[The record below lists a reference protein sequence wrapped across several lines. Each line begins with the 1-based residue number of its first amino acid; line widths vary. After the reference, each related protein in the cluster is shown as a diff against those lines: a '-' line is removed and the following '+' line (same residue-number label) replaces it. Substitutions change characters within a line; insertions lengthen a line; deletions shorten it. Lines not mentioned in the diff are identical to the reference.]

1 MAAND
6 NGTGKL
12 GEPIAVVGSGFRFPG
27 SANSPSKLWELLKK
41 PRDLLQGIPKS
52 RFNIDNFYHPDPD
65 HHGTTNV
72 RESYFLDGDHRH
84 FDANFFNHKPVEVS
98 AIDPQQRMLLEVVY
112 ESIEAA
118 GLKLESL
125 AGSRT
130 GVYVGLMCADYADLL
145 NGDLNSLPTYS
156 PTGIARS
163 ITSNRISYFFDW
175 HGPSMTI
182 DTACSSSMVAVH
194 HAVQLL
200 RSGDSDVAVAA
211 GANMML
217 TPGQYAGCSSLH
229 MLSADGRSRMWDA
242 SGTGYGR
249 GEAVAAVV
257 LKRLSSALAD
267 GDKIE
272 CVIRETGVNQD
283 GRTKGITVPNPVAQI
298 DLILDTYAKAG
309 LDPKNPAERCQYFE
323 AHGTGTAAG
332 DPKEAEAISKAFFNP
347 GEQIADN
354 VDPLYVGSIK
364 TVVGHTEGTA
374 GIAGLLKASLAL
386 QHGILPPNLL
396 FETLNPAIEPFYRN
410 LELVTKA
417 KPWPKLAAGIPR
429 RASVNSFGFGG
440 TNSHIIIENYVPP
453 TESTNTTSLSRL
465 LTPINFSAASEFS
478 LRGILSDYAE
488 YLEANP
494 DVDIF
499 NLSHT
504 LHARRSE
511 HAVRTS
517 ISAKSVADLKSKL
530 DALLKEPSSG
540 KPAPVGTR
548 AKATKTPIRVL
559 GVFTGQGAQWP
570 TMGRELI
577 KSSPYVR
584 KVIEELDVVL
594 QQLPEVARPTWSLMD
609 QLTCDPSESRVA
621 EAAFAQ
627 PLTTVIEVIVYDLL
641 RSAGV
646 KFQAIV
652 GHSSGEIAAA
662 YARGFIT
669 RDEAVKI
676 AYLRGFAATAYPS
689 EKPGSMMAAGTSG
702 EDADELCNL
711 PMFQGR
717 LHVAAYNSPVGVTL
731 SGDSDAIEEAK
742 EVLEEEKKFAR
753 VLKVDKAYHSPHMKN
768 SSTKFLELLAQCNIQ
783 PKHVDGDFPWFSSVF
798 ENTVVRG
805 DMDGDHDLAGPYWA
819 SNMLRPVSFCQAVQ
833 NAVVQQGPF
842 DAAIEV
848 GPHAALKG
856 PVMETLQENEAEKIP
871 YFGLL
876 HRGKDD
882 VEALSDALGSL
893 WSHFSATGLDLKS
906 FDQLA
911 TGNAPRELIKGL
923 PTYRWDHQRPYYHE
937 TRISK
942 AYYSAPNPH
951 NPLLGVR
958 TSDPM
963 QEEIRWRN
971 MLKMSE
977 LPWVR
982 GHQLQSQVLYP
993 ATAYIS
999 TAVEAAQALVPDQK
1013 VALIEIQDFTLGK
1026 PIVFDES
1033 DPGIETL
1040 FTLRDIVKLS
1050 NETTSAAF
1058 TYHASANAGS
1068 EVLSTHATGR
1078 LLVTTGE
1085 TSSQWLP
1092 PRKKDPPGLDS
1103 VTEDRFYSS
1112 LEAIGYEYN
1121 GLFKSLSDIER
1132 RMNFSSSKITNPP
1145 NEDDSQE
1152 MLIHPALLDTALQS
1166 VFLAYSWPGDGSFDA
1181 LHVPTG
1187 IKSFRMNVGLCK
1199 QYLLPEARVASCSHL
1214 TVDPMVTREIRGDVD
1229 IYANDGSGLVQMEG
1243 IKVVPVVEHTAAED
1257 KKMFSEHRWGVLVPD
1272 CEVAMGGHRATAED
1286 YELSEAMERVC
1297 IDYMRQALAHFPEE
1311 GRKSLNLEWHF
1322 ECLLAYFSDVV
1333 SRTQAG
1339 TKQFF
1344 KKQWLNDTA
1353 DDIAALKAKFH
1364 DKTEMQ
1370 LACVVGDQL
1379 PAVIRG
1385 ETSIIE
1391 HMFKDGL
1398 LERWY
1403 QLGVGLKEVS
1413 QSLGQTVKQIVT
1425 RHAHMNILEIGAGTG
1440 GATRVIMRDIGRS
1453 FASYTFTDISNGF
1466 FGPAEDLFSAQ
1477 SDKMVFKLLDVEK
1490 DIAEQGYQEHSYDL
1504 IVASLVLH
1512 ATTNLRRTLTH
1523 ARRLLKPGGYLV
1535 MQEVTNNEVCRVGF
1549 IMSATPGW
1557 WLGQDDGRKF
1567 SPCVSTM
1574 EWHKLLL
1581 ETGFSGVDTNTPEN
1595 DELAFPLGVIVSQA
1609 VDDRISMLREP
1620 LSWPSIE
1627 EENQG
1632 LDLVIIGGT
1641 NLESK
1646 RAIDQLAR
1654 LVRQSG
1660 ATYSVVKTLGDIC
1673 DTDLSPTSSILCL
1686 TELDEPVFKNVTE
1699 RALQGMQKIFEGER
1713 TVLWIT
1719 RGSRAENPFMNISVG
1734 LGRSVIL
1741 ENASL
1746 ALQFLDLEVG
1756 TKPDARELLESF
1768 LRLYY
1773 GTQWEK
1779 QGHFDNM
1786 LWTNEQEIAIED
1798 GRQVVSRVYHSTTI
1812 NNRYNASRRT
1822 IYEPMDPK
1830 AVPLDLSLSAPK
1842 PTLELDGLLQAQM
1855 LERNTTTSNSDVL
1868 VNVSHSLWLPSLSS
1882 APESL
1887 NLVVGT
1893 VKASNRSVVA
1903 ISDKNGSYALV
1914 PADKVLDVELP
1925 EGKEVEFL
1933 SQMEKQIRLDSVLSV
1948 CHEHSI
1954 LLVHEPSAEFAANLV
1969 EHAAEKGV
1977 VVSFTTSS
1985 SQVDSS
1991 WTVITPHS
1999 QIREIRS
2006 AIPSHT
2012 STFIDCSETAAQQGR
2027 PDPLISLSLPESC
2040 IRLTLAQAQALPHTR
2055 HSAAVAIRQNLQDF
2069 VTRALG
2075 STQTDSSI
2083 LPTITYEQVVAGSA
2097 IDHTRPAVV
2106 SWASFASSV
2115 PVQAATVNSHVS
2127 FKGDRTYVLFGLTS
2141 DMAQSICD
2149 WMASHGA
2156 RNIVL
2161 TSRTPRLNAEWL
2173 ELKVKAGIRIEAF
2186 SNDITDKVALTTLVG
2201 HIRQNFPP
2209 IAGVAHGAMVL
2220 DDISFFDMPFE
2231 KLTKV
2236 LGPKVTGAD
2245 NLNEIFQEN
2254 DLDWFILFSSVVAVA
2269 GNRGQAAYSAGN
2281 MFLTAL
2287 AEQRRKKGLA
2297 ASIFHIGAVMG
2308 VGYINRVFSE
2318 MLYQTVQK
2326 AGVLLASEREVHL
2339 CFGEAVLASDPNSGR
2354 NPELITALK
2363 TYRPKEIVAR
2373 WPQFPRFQH
2382 LFQDDEEG
2390 NKVTSERA
2398 AAVSVKAKLAE
2409 ATSAEE
2415 VQQFVQDAF
2424 VQKLQGLLHIPEDR
2438 LAAEILSSGT
2448 DDLGIDSL
2456 IAVEIRSWFAKE
2468 IEVDVP
2474 VFKILAGG
2482 SVQQLLEHAVENI
2495 PASLIQNQGN
2505 STPAS
2510 DAKPEV
2516 AAPKTLDSASSSD
2529 PTSSAVSSRLDE
2541 DEEDIPSA
2549 TSMSVTS
2556 SDEVSKPKYQKI
2568 LPLSPG
2574 QSRFWFQKDLLADQT
2589 TANNTISVSITGAV
2603 RLESF
2608 EKAVHTVAARHEALR
2623 TSFFMDGDK
2632 PVQAISQTS
2641 RLHLERVTLASES
2654 ELAQEFEKLKKH
2666 TYDIEHGEVMR
2677 IIFLGVTP
2685 TKNFVLIGSH
2695 HIVIDGISLEVFL
2708 DDLQRAYNRQP
2719 LSGSVYQYSAYT
2731 QTMLNDLSSGKMK
2744 GDVTYWKEEFE
2755 TPPAPLPL
2763 IPFSSARSR
2772 TTLNSYGHTSMSRI
2786 IEKDLAKEIAE
2797 TCRRL
2802 SANIFHFHLGVLEV
2816 LLFKL
2821 FNTGDVCIGMADANR
2836 MDKQVANSIGMYLNL
2851 LPLRFNLTEQQTFEK
2866 VLKETR
2872 RKAYLAMSHSR
2883 LPFDF
2888 LLNNINLDRSAATTP
2903 LFQAFINYRQ
2913 GVSENRQFG
2922 EAAVETLEMSLPR
2935 SGYDISLDIIENPGS
2950 DTRVTLML
2958 QQSLYSSDDANRLLD
2973 MYFKLLTEFSR
2984 SCGQMLRQ
2992 VSLVSSQEVSNAI
3005 RLGKGPTLT
3014 SEWPET
3020 LIHRINETIVKHPEK
3035 ISIKDGSNKS
3045 WTYQELDAKATQ
3057 ISAALL
3063 NVNVT
3068 PGSKVAVFQENSAYF
3083 ISSLLAVWR
3092 IGGIYVPLDRN
3103 IPSARLGVMI
3113 TACKPQAIL
3122 VDSKSIVESD
3132 NLGLSP
3138 TVTVLNV
3145 HDSLEGKSAARAVL
3159 PKASDV
3165 AAVMFTSG
3173 STGVPKGVVLSHSS
3187 LCNHVE
3193 ALCHTHGFGA
3203 EVVLQQSS
3211 VGFDM
3216 SLNQIFM
3223 ALSNG
3228 GTLVIVPEALRK
3240 DPVAVTKIMLDHDIT
3255 YTSATPSEYLA
3266 WMKHGAENISQSKH
3280 WRFATAGGEQYPQE
3294 LLKAFRKFKT
3304 EVSESFRVFNAYG
3317 PTECSMSSTEAE
3329 LSLDSANQ
3337 SITAGKALPNY
3348 SVYIMNENMSILP
3361 VGWAGQ
3367 ICVAGAGVAVE
3378 YLNNQADT
3386 RAKFTTDPNPSSYS
3400 TQRGWN
3406 RMYLTGDKGILRPDG
3421 TLEIL
3426 GRIEGDTQIKLR
3438 GLRIELQDVEHSIIV
3453 AAKGKVREVAVTPRG
3468 NPTVLVAHAVLSA
3481 GVSEEGDFLR
3491 SLAASLPIP
3500 QYMRPAAIISVPSMP
3515 LTSSGKIDRRALQS
3529 LAVPD
3534 SSLGVVS
3541 VKAGELTETESK
3553 LAEIWREVLP
3563 EHLRAINTIGE
3574 DSDFFHCGG
3583 NSMLLLELRQLV
3595 NKKFAVNLPLI
3606 QLFENSTLSGMAAT
3620 VNGSSL
3626 SDSIVDWEVET
3637 KIPEDFQVQAGGET
3651 RVASRS
3657 DQKVVVLT
3665 GSTGF
3670 LGLQLLRLLI
3680 KDPNV
3685 AKIYC
3690 IAIRDGKKLGSLSES
3705 PKVIQ
3710 QIGDLSL
3717 PRCGLSQEDAE
3728 AIFSEADVVLHNGAD
3743 VSFLKTYNSLKAPN
3757 FGSTKELVKL
3767 ALPRLIPVHFVS
3779 TATVGRFNGSDELA
3793 PESVANFKPEASIA
3807 DGYASSKW
3815 ASEVFLEKANQQL
3828 GLPVTI
3834 HRPSAIVGDEA
3845 GDDIISNVL
3854 EYGSILKALPDSSR
3868 WKGFVD
3874 LVSLDH
3880 AAGGIVL
3887 SALKEKKSVDGV
3899 EYLHHAGDQVI
3910 PVQQIKALFHG
3921 DGGIQIGSWPMD
3933 KWVTEAVQNGMD
3945 PLVGEFLLNAD
3956 QGQGLQVGQKLLLQG
3971 K

>member
-1 MAAND
+1 MTMND
-6 NGTGKL
+6 NGMGKL
-12 GEPIAVVGSGFRFPG
+12 GEPIAVIGSGLRFPG
-27 SANSPSKLWELLKK
+27 SSTSPSKLWELLKK
-41 PRDLLQGIPKS
+41 PRDLLQPIPKS
-52 RFNIDNFYHPDPD
+52 RFNIDNFYHTDPN
-65 HHGTTNV
+65 HHATTNV
-72 RESYFLDGDHRH
+72 RDSYLLDGDHRV
-84 FDANFFNHKPVEVS
+84 FDANFFNTKPVEVS

-112 ESIEAA
+112 EAIEAA

-130 GVYVGLMCADYADLL
+130 GCYVGLMCADYSDLL

-175 HGPSMTI
+175 RGPSMTI

-194 HAVQLL
+194 QAVHLL

-217 TPGQYAGCSSLH
+217 GPGQYIGCSSLH

-249 GEAVAAVV
+249 GEGVAAVV
-257 LKRLSSALAD
+257 LKRLSTALAD

-272 CVIRETGVNQD
+272 CLIRETGVNQD
-283 GRTKGITVPNPVAQI
+283 GRTKGITVPNPIAQI

-347 GEQIADN
+347 GEQISGDVN
-354 VDPLYVGSIK
+354 PLYVGSIK
-364 TVVGHTEGTA
+364 TIIGHTEGTA

-386 QHGILPPNLL
+386 QHGILPPNML
-396 FETLNPAIEPFYRN
+396 FEKLNPDVEPFYNN

-417 KPWPKLAAGIPR
+417 KPWPKLPPGVPR

-440 TNSHIIIENYVPP
+440 TNSHIIIENYIPP
-453 TESTNTTSLSRL
+453 SESTSKVSIPRP
-465 LTPINFSAASEFS
+465 LTPFNFSAASEYS
-478 LRGILSDYAE
+478 LRGILSDYAQ
-488 YLEANP
+488 YLETYPNV
-494 DVDIF
+494 DVHD
-499 NLSHT
+499 LSHT
-504 LHARRSE
+504 LYSRRSE
-511 HAVRTS
+511 HTVRTS
-517 ISAKSVADLKSKL
+517 ISAKSASDLRDKIE
-530 DALLKEPSSG
+530 ALIKEPSSG
-540 KPAPVGTR
+540 KPAPLGIR
-548 AKATKTPIRVL
+548 AKATKGPIRVL

-584 KVIEELDVVL
+584 RTVEELDVVL
-594 QQLPEVARPTWSLMD
+594 QQLPEPARPTWSLMD
-609 QLTCDPSESRVA
+609 QLTCDASSSRVA

-676 AYLRGFAATAYPS
+676 AYLRGYAATAYPS
-689 EKPGSMMAAGTSG
+689 EKSGSMMAAGTSG
-702 EDADELCNL
+702 EDADQLCDL

-753 VLKVDKAYHSPHMKN
+753 ILKVDKAYHSPHMKH

-783 PKHVDGDFPWFSSVF
+783 PKHVEGDFPWFSSVF
-798 ENTVVRG
+798 DNTIVRG
-805 DMDGDHDLAGPYWA
+805 DMKDDQDLSGPYWA

-833 NAVVQQGPF
+833 NAAAQYGPF
-842 DAAIEV
+842 DVALEV

-856 PVMETLQENEAEKIP
+856 PVMETLQPDETEKMP

-882 VEALSDALGSL
+882 VEAFSEALGSF
-893 WSHFSATGLDLKS
+893 WSQFSSTGLDLKS
-906 FDQLA
+906 FDLL
-911 TGNAPRELIKGL
+911 TSSNISRELIKGL
-923 PTYRWDHQRPYYHE
+923 PTYRWDHQRAYWHD
-937 TRISK
+937 TRNWK
-942 AYYSAPNPH
+942 AFYVAQNPH

-958 TSDPM
+958 TSDLM
-963 QEEIRWRN
+963 QEEIRWKN

-977 LPWVR
+977 IPWVR
-982 GHQLQSQVLYP
+982 GHQLQGQILYP

-999 TAVEAAQALVPDQK
+999 TAVEAAQALVPGEN
-1013 VALIEIQDFTLGK
+1013 VALIEIQDFQLGK
-1026 PIVFDES
+1026 PLVFDES
-1033 DPGIETL
+1033 DPGIEVV
-1040 FTLRDIVKLS
+1040 FTLRDIVKHS

-1058 TYHASANAGS
+1058 TYHASANATS
-1068 EVLSTHATGR
+1068 ETLSTHATGR

-1103 VTEDRFYSS
+1103 VPEDRFYSS
-1112 LEAIGYEYN
+1112 LEAIGYQYN
-1121 GLFKSLSDIER
+1121 GHFKSLSDIER
-1132 RMNFSSSKITNPP
+1132 RLNFSASKITNPP
-1145 NEDDSQE
+1145 VEDDSQE

-1199 QYLLPEARVASCSHL
+1199 QNLLPETRVTSCSHL

-1257 KKMFSEHRWGVLVPD
+1257 KKMFSEHRWGVLLPD
-1272 CEVAMGGHRATAED
+1272 CEVAMGGQRATAED

-1297 IDYMRQALAHFPEE
+1297 IDYMRQAVALFPEE
-1311 GRKSLNLEWHF
+1311 KRKSLTLEWHF
-1322 ECLLAYFSDVV
+1322 ECLLAYFSDVLA
-1333 SRTQAG
+1333 RAQAG

-1344 KKQWLNDTA
+1344 QKDWLNDTA

-1364 DKTEMQ
+1364 DKVEMQ

-1379 PAVIRG
+1379 PAVIKG
-1385 ETSIIE
+1385 EASIIE

-1413 QSLGQTVKQIVT
+1413 RSLGQTVQQIVT

-1440 GATRVIMRDIGRS
+1440 GATRVIMRDVGRS

-1466 FGPAEDLFSAQ
+1466 FGPAEDLFSSQ

-1490 DIAEQGYQEHSYDL
+1490 DIVEQGYQEHSYDL

-1512 ATTNLRRTLTH
+1512 ATTDLRRTLTN

-1574 EWHKLLL
+1574 EWHKVLL
-1581 ETGFSGVDTNTPEN
+1581 ETGFSGVDTSTPEN
-1595 DELAFPLGVIVSQA
+1595 DHLAFPLGVIVSQA
-1609 VDDRISMLREP
+1609 VDDRLSLLREP

-1641 NLESK
+1641 NLGSK
-1646 RAIDQLAR
+1646 RVIDQLTR
-1654 LVRQSG
+1654 LVKQSG
-1660 ATYSVVKTLGDIC
+1660 ATCSVVKTLADIC

-1699 RALQGMQKIFEGER
+1699 RTLQGLQKIFEGER
-1713 TVLWIT
+1713 TILWIT
-1719 RGSRAENPFMNISVG
+1719 RGSRAENPYMNISVG

-1756 TKPDARELLESF
+1756 TKPDPRELLESF

-1773 GTQWEK
+1773 GTLWEK
-1779 QGHFDNM
+1779 QGHFDSM
-1786 LWTNEQEIAIED
+1786 LWTNEQEIAVED
-1798 GRQVVSRVYHSTTI
+1798 GRQVVSRVYHSNTI

-1822 IYEPMDPK
+1822 IYETMDPK
-1830 AVPLDLSLSAPK
+1830 VVPLNLSLDAAK
-1842 PTLELDGLLQAQM
+1842 PTLELDGLLQAQI
-1855 LERNTTTSNSDVL
+1855 LERSIASDADIL
-1868 VNVSHSLWLPSLSS
+1868 VNVSHSLWLPSLSGT
-1882 APESL
+1882 PESL
-1887 NLVVGT
+1887 NLVVGA
-1893 VKASNRSVVA
+1893 VKGSTNSVVA
-1903 ISDKNGSYALV
+1903 ISDKNGSYAFV
-1914 PADKVLDVELP
+1914 SKDRVLDIELP
-1925 EGKEVEFL
+1925 DGKELEFL
-1933 SQMEKQIRLDSVLSV
+1933 SQLEKDIRLDNVLSI

-1969 EHAAEKGV
+1969 QRAADKGV
-1977 VVSFTTSS
+1977 AVSFTTSS
-1985 SQVDSS
+1985 SEADDS
-1991 WTVITPHS
+1991 WIIIDPHS

-2006 AIPSHT
+2006 SIPSHT
-2012 STFIDCSETAAQQGR
+2012 SVFVDCSEIAAQQGR

-2040 IRLTLAQAQALPHTR
+2040 VRLTLAEAQALPHTR
-2055 HSAAVAIRQNLQDF
+2055 HSTAVAIRENLQGF
-2069 VTRALG
+2069 VQRALDG
-2075 STQTDSSI
+2075 IKNATSTP
-2083 LPTITYEQVVAGSA
+2083 LPSITYEQVADGSA
-2097 IDHTRPAVV
+2097 IDHTQPAVV
-2106 SWASFASSV
+2106 DWVSFPSSV
-2115 PVQAATVNSHVS
+2115 PVQAATVNSHVR
-2127 FKGDRTYVLFGLTS
+2127 FKSDRTYVLFGLTS

-2173 ELKVKAGIRIEAF
+2173 KLKTKAGIRIEAF
-2186 SNDITDKVALTTLVG
+2186 SNDITDKNALLKLVD

-2231 KLTKV
+2231 KLTRV
-2236 LGPKVTGAD
+2236 LGPKVTGAN

-2254 DLDWFILFSSVVAVA
+2254 DLEWFILFSSVVAVA

-2287 AEQRRKKGLA
+2287 AEQRRNKGLA

-2339 CFGEAVLASDPNSGR
+2339 YFGEAVLASDPHSGR

-2390 NKVTSERA
+2390 NKATSERA

-2409 ATSAEE
+2409 ATSPEE
-2415 VQQFVQDAF
+2415 VHQFVQDAF

-2468 IEVDVP
+2468 VEVDVP

-2505 STPAS
+2505 VTAAS
-2510 DAKPEV
+2510 VAKPELEV
-2516 AAPKTLDSASSSD
+2516 PKSLDLASLSD
-2529 PTSSAVSSRLDE
+2529 PKSSAGSSHLD
-2541 DEEDIPSA
+2541 DDDDDIPSA
-2549 TSMSVTS
+2549 TSASVTS

-2589 TANNTISVSITGAV
+2589 TANNTILVSITGAV

-2623 TSFFMDGDK
+2623 TSFFMDGDR
-2632 PVQAISQTS
+2632 PVQAISETS
-2641 RLHLERVTLASES
+2641 SLGLERVTISES
-2654 ELAQEFEKLKKH
+2654 EVAQEFEKLKKH
-2666 TYDIEHGEVMR
+2666 TYDIENGEVMR
-2677 IIFLGVTP
+2677 IIYLSVTP
-2685 TKNFVLIGSH
+2685 TKNYVLIGSH
-2695 HIVIDGISLEVFL
+2695 HIVIDGVSLEVFL

-2719 LSGSVYQYSAYT
+2719 LSGSVYQYSTYT
-2731 QTMLNDLSSGKMK
+2731 QTMLNDLSAGKMK
-2744 GDVTYWKEEFE
+2744 SDVTYWREEFE
-2755 TPPAPLPL
+2755 NPPAPLPL
-2763 IPFSSARSR
+2763 IPFASVKSR
-2772 TTLNSYGHTSMSRI
+2772 TTMKSYGHTSISRI
-2786 IEKDLAKEIAE
+2786 IEKDLAKEISE

-2821 FNTGDVCIGMADANR
+2821 FNTGDICIGMADANR
-2836 MDKQVANSIGMYLNL
+2836 MDKLISNSIGMYLNL
-2851 LPLRFNLTEQQTFEK
+2851 LPLRFSLTEQQTFEK

-2888 LLNNINLDRSAATTP
+2888 LLNSINLDRSAATTP

-2922 EAAVETLEMSLPR
+2922 EAAVETLDMSLPR

-2950 DTRVTLML
+2950 DTRVTLMV
-2958 QQSLYSSDDANRLLD
+2958 QESLYSADDANRVLD
-2973 MYFKLLTEFSR
+2973 MYFKLLTELSR

-3005 RLGKGPTLT
+3005 RLGKGPTMT

-3020 LIHRINETIVKHPEK
+3020 LAHRINDIIAKHHER
-3035 ISIKDGSNKS
+3035 ISIKDGSSKS
-3045 WTYQELDAKATQ
+3045 WTYRELDVKASQ

-3063 NVNVT
+3063 NANVV

-3083 ISSLLAVWR
+3083 ISSLLAVFR

-3103 IPSARLGVMI
+3103 IPSTRLSAIIG
-3113 TACKPQAIL
+3113 ASKPQALL
-3122 VDSKSIVESD
+3122 VDGKTVTQSED
-3132 NLGLSP
+3132 LGLSP
-3138 TVTVLNV
+3138 TVTVLNA
-3145 HDSLEGKSAARAVL
+3145 HDTLLGKPASPVL
-3159 PKASDV
+3159 PKAGDV

-3173 STGVPKGVVLSHSS
+3173 STGVPKGVVLSHGS

-3228 GTLVIVPEALRK
+3228 GTLVIVPEDLRK
-3240 DPVAVTKIMLDHDIT
+3240 DPVAVTKIMLDHDVT
-3255 YTSATPSEYLA
+3255 YTSATPSEYLT
-3266 WMKHGAENISQSKH
+3266 WMKHGAENVAQSKH

-3294 LLKAFRKFKT
+3294 LLKAFRKFKV
-3304 EVSESFRVFNAYG
+3304 EVSNSFRVFNAYG
-3317 PTECSMSSTEAE
+3317 PTECSMSSVEAE
-3329 LSLDSANQ
+3329 LSLDESNDQ
-3337 SITAGKALPNY
+3337 SITAGRALSNY
-3348 SVYIMNENMSILP
+3348 SVYIMNDNMSILP

-3367 ICVAGAGVAVE
+3367 ICVAGAGVALE
-3378 YLNNQADT
+3378 YLNNPADT

-3406 RMYLTGDKGILRPDG
+3406 RMYLTGDKGVLRPDG
-3421 TLEIL
+3421 SLEIL
-3426 GRIEGDTQIKLR
+3426 GRIDGDTQIKLR
-3438 GLRIELQDVEHSIIV
+3438 GLRIELQDVEHSIIET
-3453 AAKGKVREVAVTPRG
+3453 AKGKVREVAVTPRG
-3468 NPTVLVAHAVLSA
+3468 NPTILVAHAVLSA
-3481 GVSEEGDFLR
+3481 GVPAENEGDFLR
-3491 SLAASLPIP
+3491 NLAATLPLP
-3500 QYMRPAAIISVPSMP
+3500 QYMRPAAIIPIPSMP

-3529 LAVPD
+3529 LAVSD
-3534 SSLGVVS
+3534 ATIGAVLGNG
-3541 VKAGELTETESK
+3541 GELTETESK

-3563 EHLRAINTIGE
+3563 EHIRAVNTITAE
-3574 DSDFFHCGG
+3574 SDFFHSGG

-3595 NKKFAVNLPLI
+3595 NKQFAVNLPLI

-3620 VNGSSL
+3620 VSGSAL
-3626 SDSIVDWEVET
+3626 SNDAIIDWETET
-3637 KIPEDFQVQAGGET
+3637 SIPRDFTEQSCAKQTSVAG
-3651 RVASRS
+3651 RK

-3680 KDPNV
+3680 KDPSV
-3685 AKIYC
+3685 AKVYC
-3690 IAIRDGKKLGSLSES
+3690 IAIRDSKKLAALSES
-3705 PKVIQ
+3705 PKVVQ
-3710 QIGDLSL
+3710 RSGDLSL
-3717 PRCGLSQEDAE
+3717 PRCGLSQKEAE
-3728 AIFSEADVVLHNGAD
+3728 AIFGEADVVLHNGAD
-3743 VSFLKTYNSLKAPN
+3743 VSFLKTYNTLKAPN

-3767 ALPRLIPVHFVS
+3767 ALPRQVPVHFVS
-3779 TATVGRFNGSDELA
+3779 TATVGRFNGSDTLA
-3793 PESVANFKPEASIA
+3793 PESVASFRPETSIA

-3815 ASEVFLEKANQQL
+3815 ASEVFLEKVNQQL

-3868 WKGFVD
+3868 WKGYVD
-3874 LVSLDH
+3874 LVSLGN
-3880 AAGGIVL
+3880 AAGGIIS
-3887 SALKEKKSVDGV
+3887 SALQETRSVTGV

-3921 DGGIQIGSWPMD
+3921 DGDIQIGSWPMD
-3933 KWVTEAVQNGMD
+3933 KWVAEAVESGMD

-3956 QGQGLQVGQKLLLQG
+3956 QGEGLQIGQKL
-3971 K
+3971 